1 MLHISRQSHHQ
12 YLQREQQAVQKAALY
27 LNLIHEVRQRHPS
40 MGLRTIYEKAM
51 PEGIGRDAFISLGA
65 QHDYILQAQVSK
77 TKTTIAH
84 PAALYPNLLAN
95 KKFTDV
101 NQIWSSD
108 ITYYAIGDKWYYLTF
123 IMDVYS
129 RRIVGY
135 TAADNM
141 RASNNVAALNMALD
155 LRDVPDYAGQLI
167 HHSDRGGQYISEV
180 YVKLLQSKHIHIS
193 MCQNVLE
200 NSHVE
205 RVNGIIKNKYLKYWR
220 IESLRQLKSKLKKAV
235 DAYNYDKPHQSLKG
249 KSPVDFE
256 NFIKELP
263 PKERPNLEIF
273 TYHQNSEQKD
283 PNQLVL
289 EF

>member
-65 QHDYILQAQVSK
+65 QHKI
-77 TKTTIAH
+77 KTTIAH

-108 ITYYAIGDKWYYLTF
+108 ITYYAIGNKWYYLTF

-141 RASNNVAALNMALD
+141 RASNNVAALNMVCRAT
-155 LRDVPDYAGQLI
+155 
-167 HHSDRGGQYISEV
+167 HS
-180 YVKLLQSKHIHIS
+180 
-193 MCQNVLE
+193 
-200 NSHVE
+200 
-205 RVNGIIKNKYLKYWR
+205 
-220 IESLRQLKSKLKKAV
+220 SL
-235 DAYNYDKPHQSLKG
+235 
-249 KSPVDFE
+249 
-256 NFIKELP
+256 
-263 PKERPNLEIF
+263 
-273 TYHQNSEQKD
+273 
-283 PNQLVL
+283 
-289 EF
+289 

>member
-1 MLHISRQSHHQ
+1 MLHIRRQSHYQ
-12 YLQREQQAVQKAALY
+12 ILQREQRTAEKALLY
-27 LNLIHEVRQRHPS
+27 LNLIHEVRRTHPS

-51 PEGIGRDAFISLGA
+51 PEGIGRDAFIDLGA
-65 QHDYILQAQVSK
+65 HYGYILEPLRSK
-77 TKTTIAH
+77 TRTTH
-84 PAALYPNLLAN
+84 PHPSALYPNLLAD

-101 NQIWSSD
+101 NQIWTSD
-108 ITYYAIGDKWYYLTF
+108 ITYYAIGESWYYLTF

-129 RRIVGY
+129 RRIIGY

-155 LRDVPDYAGQLI
+155 LRQVTDYAGQLI
-167 HHSDRGGQYISEV
+167 HHSDRGAQYVSEV
-180 YVKLLQSKHIHIS
+180 YVELLQSRNVHIS

-200 NSHVE
+200 NAHIE
-205 RVNGIIKNKYLKYWR
+205 RVNGIIKNKYLRYWR

-235 DAYNYDKPHQSLKG
+235 DAYNYDKPHQSLQG

-263 PKERPNLEIF
+263 LKERYNLDIF
-273 TYHQNSEQKD
+273 TYNQNSEQKD